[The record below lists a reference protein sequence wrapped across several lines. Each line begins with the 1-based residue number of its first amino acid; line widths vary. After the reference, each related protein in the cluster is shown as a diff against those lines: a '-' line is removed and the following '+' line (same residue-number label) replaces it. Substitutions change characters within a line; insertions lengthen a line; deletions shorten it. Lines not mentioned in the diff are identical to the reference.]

1 MKRIF
6 LYGGVA
12 LSLALANSC
21 ARNPVT
27 GKKQVVFT
35 SEASEIQQGAAAD
48 PEVVAQFGLY
58 PDSAL
63 QRYFRE
69 HGLALAAQSHRPGL
83 QWSYKILDS
92 DVINA
97 FATPGGYVYFT
108 RGIMAYFNDEAQ
120 MEGVLGHETG
130 HVTARHSV
138 IQQRNQI
145 LGQAGVL
152 ATVIVN
158 PNLGQVAQTASQ
170 GLGLLMLKFSRDDER
185 QADELGVEYST
196 KMGYDAK
203 HMAAFFQTLQR
214 ETQSHGGSTLPPF
227 LSTHPDP
234 GDRFVTV
241 SQLAEQW
248 QQKTGKTSGLLVN
261 RDSYL
266 RRIEGITY
274 GADPRQGFVEAGA
287 FYHPDLKFQFPVP
300 SGWQTQNTPA
310 QFQMAPQ
317 DGSALMVLTL
327 APGNDLNTAATQQLQ
342 KFGLESRESRSSTVN
357 GNPALIVV
365 ADQAAQASQGGQTG
379 AVTRTL
385 NYFIQYGGAIYHL
398 IGATSSQ
405 NFATYQSTF
414 TNVMEGFRQLTD
426 PNKLNRKPE
435 RVRLRTVGSATTLRQ
450 ALTGFGVPQARLE
463 ELAILNG
470 MQLTDNL
477 AAGTLIKTVGQ

>member
-6 LYGGVA
+6 LYGSIA
-12 LSLALANSC
+12 ATIALANSC

-35 SEASEIQQGAAAD
+35 SEASEIEQGAAAD

-58 PDSAL
+58 PDSSL

-69 HGLALAAQSHRPGL
+69 RGQAVAAVSHRPTL
-83 QWSYKILDS
+83 QWSYKILDT
-92 DVINA
+92 DVLNA

-120 MEGVLGHETG
+120 LEGVLGHETG
-130 HVTARHSV
+130 HVAARHSV
-138 IQQRNQI
+138 IQQRNQT
-145 LGQAGVL
+145 LGQVGVL

-158 PNLGQVAQTASQ
+158 PNLGQIAQTASQ
-170 GLGLLMLKFSRDDER
+170 GVGLLLLKFSRDDER

-196 KMGYDAK
+196 KLGYDAK
-203 HMAAFFQTLQR
+203 RMAAFFQTLQR
-214 ETQSHGGSTLPPF
+214 ETQSQGGSTVPPF

-241 SQLAEQW
+241 NQLADQW
-248 QQKTGKTSGLLVN
+248 QAKTGKTTGLTVN

-266 RRIEGITY
+266 RRIEGIVY
-274 GADPRQGFVEAGA
+274 GADPRQGYVEAGA
-287 FYHPDLKFQFPVP
+287 FYHPELKFQFPVP
-300 SGWQTQNTPA
+300 TGWQTQNSPQ

-317 DGSALMVLTL
+317 DGSALMMLTL

-342 KFGLESRESRSSTVN
+342 KFGLTSRESRSSTVN

-365 ADQAAQASQGGQTG
+365 ADQTNQQTG
-379 AVTRTL
+379 AVVRSL
-385 NYFIQYGGAIYHL
+385 NYFIQYGGAIYHML
-398 IGATSSQ
+398 GVTSSQ
-405 NFATYQSTF
+405 NFPTYQGTF
-414 TNVMEGFRQLTD
+414 TNVMEGFRPLTD
-426 PNKLNRKPE
+426 ASKINRKPE
-435 RVRLRTVGSATTLRQ
+435 RVHLRSVSGATTLRQ
-450 ALTGFGVPQARLE
+450 ALLGFGTPEKRLE
-463 ELAILNG
+463 EIAILNG

-477 AAGTLIKTVGQ
+477 PSGTLIKTIVQ

>member
-6 LYGGVA
+6 LYG
-12 LSLALANSC
+12 SLAATLAFAHSC

-35 SEASEIQQGAAAD
+35 SEEAEIQQGASAD
-48 PEVVAQFGLY
+48 PEIVAQFGLY

-69 HGLALAAQSHRPGL
+69 RGLAVAAVSHRPNL

-138 IQQRNQI
+138 LQQRNQI

-152 ATVIVN
+152 AAVIVN
-158 PNLGQVAQTASQ
+158 PNLGQIAQTASQ
-170 GLGLLMLKFSRDDER
+170 GVGLLMLKFSRDDER

-196 KMGYDAK
+196 KLGYDAK
-203 HMAAFFQTLQR
+203 HMAMFFQTLQR
-214 ETQSHGGSTLPPF
+214 ETQSHGGQAIPPF

-248 QQKTGKTSGLLVN
+248 QQKTGKTSGLTVN

-266 RRIEGITY
+266 RRLEGIIY

-287 FYHPDLKFQFPVP
+287 FYHPELRFQFPVP
-300 SGWQTQNTPA
+300 TGWQTQNTPQ

-317 DGSALMVLTL
+317 DGSALMMLTL
-327 APGNDLNTAATQQLQ
+327 APGNSLNEAATTQLQ
-342 KFGLESRESRSSTVN
+342 KFGLQSRESRNSTVN

-365 ADQAAQASQGGQTG
+365 ADQTDQQSG

-385 NYFIQYGGAIYHL
+385 NYFIQYGGAIYHML
-398 IGATSSQ
+398 GATTAQ
-405 NFATYQSTF
+405 NFPTYQGTF

-426 PNKLNRKPE
+426 ASKLNRKPE
-435 RVRLRTVGSATTLRQ
+435 RVHLRTVGGATTVRA
-450 ALTGFGVPQARLE
+450 ALSSFGVPEARLE
-463 ELAILNG
+463 EIAILNG

-477 AAGTLIKTVGQ
+477 PAGTLIKTITQ